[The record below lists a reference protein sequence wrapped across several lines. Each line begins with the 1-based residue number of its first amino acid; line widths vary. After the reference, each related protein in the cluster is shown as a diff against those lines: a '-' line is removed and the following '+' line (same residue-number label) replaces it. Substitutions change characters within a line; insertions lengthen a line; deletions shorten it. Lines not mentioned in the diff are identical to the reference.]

1 MPHPSP
7 REKLA
12 GARDPT
18 STRAA
23 VAERA
28 TPLEIHA
35 FVAPLSRRSTAP
47 GVRVTTQLF
56 SERTFGDFPLPE
68 TLALGIA
75 DAGFRHLTRIQAET
89 LPLALAGKDL
99 AAQSQ
104 TGTGKTA
111 AFLVALYT
119 RLLRDTE
126 RTRGRPGALVIA
138 PTRELAVQIRDE
150 AEVLGRHTGLVT
162 AAVFGGIDYQG
173 QAQRLTKGV
182 DVVIGTPGR
191 LIDFLRTGVLD
202 VGAVAML
209 VIDEADRMFDMGFI
223 KDIRFLLR
231 RLPKAGVRQSM
242 LFSATLSPRVL
253 ELAYE
258 HMHDAV
264 KVAVA
269 PEQVTAHHAE
279 QILYHVSREEKLGL
293 LLGLL
298 ERERPTRT
306 LVFVNTKAEAAR
318 LTFKLNHNGFPT
330 ELLTAD
336 LSQKERLGL
345 VERFKRGEVPIVV
358 ASDVASRGIHVEGI
372 SHVFN
377 YDLPQDPEDYVHR
390 IGRTA
395 RVGEVG
401 KAVSL
406 ACEQF
411 VFSLEAIEAL
421 IGERIRVE
429 WADEGL
435 VRPDRAPPYV
445 RPRRP
450 VGPPGRGANAS
461 RGGRDRG
468 RRPERE
474 RRGPPRSGG
483 SAPPPAAQVHEA
495 ADPPPGAAE
504 MPSAD
509 ATAGAGAD
517 TIRIK
522 RPGGRRRRSRGKP
535 SDGGPPEDT

>member
-1 MPHPSP
+1 M
-7 REKLA
+7 
-12 GARDPT
+12 T
-18 STRAA
+18 S
-23 VAERA
+23 
-28 TPLEIHA
+28 
-35 FVAPLSRRSTAP
+35 
-47 GVRVTTQLF
+47 QLF
-56 SERTFGDFPLPE
+56 SDQTFADFGLPE
-68 TLALGIA
+68 PLARGIA
-75 DAGFRHLTRIQAET
+75 ETGFVHLTKIQAET
-89 LPLALAGKDL
+89 LPLSLTGRDV

-111 AFLVALYT
+111 AFLISVFA
-119 RLLRDTE
+119 RLMRDDE
-126 RTRGRPGALVIA
+126 RQPGRPGALVIA

-150 AEVLGRHTGLVT
+150 AEVLGRHSGLTT

-173 QAQRLTKGV
+173 QANRLSRGV
-182 DVVIGTPGR
+182 DIVIGTPGR

-202 VGAVAML
+202 VGAVKML

-231 RLPKAGVRQSM
+231 RLPKAGIRQSM

-258 HMHDAV
+258 HMNDAI
-264 KVAVA
+264 KVEVS
-269 PEQVTAHHAE
+269 PDQVTAHHAE
-279 QILYHVSREEKLGL
+279 QVLYHVSKEEKLGL

-298 ERERPTRT
+298 EREHPTRT

-318 LTFKLNHNGFPT
+318 LTFKLTHNGFPA

-336 LSQKERLGL
+336 LSQKDRLRL

-401 KAVSL
+401 KAISL

-411 VFSLEAIEAL
+411 VFSLEAIEQL

-429 WADEGL
+429 WPDESS
-435 VRPDRAPPYV
+435 VRPDRAPHYV

-450 VGPPGRGANAS
+450 GEAPGRHGRPNRGSSDRSS
-461 RGGRDRG
+461 R
-468 RRPERE
+468 RE
-474 RRGPPRSGG
+474 RPRPPTTVRSVQP
-483 SAPPPAAQVHEA
+483 APPAATPSSTEA
-495 ADPPPGAAE
+495 PPTTGPNDGSG
-504 MPSAD
+504 P
-509 ATAGAGAD
+509 TAGKQPEQHRRRRRRTDRPGGESDGAIEPIIVEPVPAEGDGNGD
-517 TIRIK
+517 TIRY
-522 RPGGRRRRSRGKP
+522 RRHPRRRRSTGSKP
-535 SDGGPPEDT
+535 PQSGDA

>member
-1 MPHPSP
+1 MP
-7 REKLA
+7 LA
-12 GARDPT
+12 RHLEDRV
-18 STRAA
+18 ST
-23 VAERA
+23 
-28 TPLEIHA
+28 
-35 FVAPLSRRSTAP
+35 
-47 GVRVTTQLF
+47 LF
-56 SERTFGDFPLPE
+56 SEQTFADFGLPE
-68 TLALGIA
+68 PLRRGIEE
-75 DAGFRHLTRIQAET
+75 AGFVHLTRIQAET
-89 LPLALAGKDL
+89 LPLSLAGRDV

-111 AFLVALYT
+111 AFLVSIFT
-119 RLLRDTE
+119 RLLRETD
-126 RTRGRPGALVIA
+126 RVPGKPAALVVA

-150 AEVLGRHTGLVT
+150 ADVLGAHTGLVT

-173 QAQRLTKGV
+173 QAQRLARGV
-182 DVVIGTPGR
+182 DIVIGTPGR
-191 LIDFLRTGVLD
+191 LIDFLRTNVLD
-202 VGAVAML
+202 VSACRML

-231 RLPKAGVRQSM
+231 RLPKAGQRQSM

-258 HMHDAV
+258 HMNDAV
-264 KVAVA
+264 KIEVS

-279 QILYHVSREEKLGL
+279 QVLYHVSREEKLGL

-298 ERERPTRT
+298 EREKPTRT

-318 LTFKLNHNGFPT
+318 LTFKLTHNGFPT

-336 LSQKERLGL
+336 LSQKERLSL

-411 VFSLEAIEAL
+411 VFSLEAIETL

-429 WADEGL
+429 WPDDQL
-435 VRPDRAPPYV
+435 VRKDRAPHYV

-450 VGPPGRGANAS
+450 DDFGPGGAGRRGPPGRDRGP
-461 RGGRDRG
+461 GGRPP
-468 RRPERE
+468 RRAG
-474 RRGPPRSGG
+474 GPPPPSGPDRRHRNESRARPQRHFEPGVAVPSSSAPPAPQAQRNEGG
-483 SAPPPAAQVHEA
+483 SAGASAA
-495 ADPPPGAAE
+495 PGGPGA
-504 MPSAD
+504 PNAD
-509 ATAGAGAD
+509 GAG
-517 TIRIK
+517 K
-522 RPGGRRRRSRGKP
+522 RRRRPRRRGGNPPKP
-535 SDGGPPEDT
+535 PSGEST

>member
-1 MPHPSP
+1 M
-7 REKLA
+7 
-12 GARDPT
+12 
-18 STRAA
+18 
-23 VAERA
+23 
-28 TPLEIHA
+28 
-35 FVAPLSRRSTAP
+35 
-47 GVRVTTQLF
+47 TTQLF
-56 SERTFGDFPLPE
+56 SDRTFADLPLPE
-68 TLALGIA
+68 SLARGIA
-75 DAGFRHLTRIQAET
+75 DAGFHRLTRIQAET

-111 AFLVALYT
+111 AFLIALFA
-119 RLLRDTE
+119 RLMRDE
-126 RTRGRPGALVIA
+126 SRTRGRPGALVIA

-150 AEVLGRHTGLVT
+150 AEILGSHTGVVT

-173 QAQRLTKGV
+173 QAQRLGKGV

-202 VGAVAML
+202 VSAVGML

-258 HMHDAV
+258 HMNDAV

-279 QILYHVSREEKLGL
+279 QILYHVSKEEKVGL

-318 LTFKLNHNGFPT
+318 LTFKLTHNGFPA

-336 LSQKERLGL
+336 LSQKDRLRL

-377 YDLPQDPEDYVHR
+377 YDLPQDAEDYVHR

-406 ACEQF
+406 ACEEF
-411 VFSLEAIEAL
+411 VFSLEAIEEL

-435 VRPDRAPPYV
+435 VRPDRAPAYV

-450 VGPPGRGANAS
+450 GGPPGRRPEPS

-468 RRPERE
+468 GPPRSRE
-474 RRGPPRSGG
+474 RRGGAG
-483 SAPPPAAQVHEA
+483 SAANAPSPSSTSTPGTPPN
-495 ADPPPGAAE
+495 PGAA
-504 MPSAD
+504 PRASGSDAD
-509 ATAGAGAD
+509 SSGD
-517 TIRIK
+517 TLRFS
-522 RPGGRRRRSRGKP
+522 RHGGRRRRSGPKP
-535 SDGGPPEDT
+535 SGGGTAEGT

>member
-1 MPHPSP
+1 MRGSTT
-7 REKLA
+7 
-12 GARDPT
+12 GARVT
-18 STRAA
+18 S
-23 VAERA
+23 
-28 TPLEIHA
+28 
-35 FVAPLSRRSTAP
+35 
-47 GVRVTTQLF
+47 QLF
-56 SERTFGDFPLPE
+56 SDQTFADFGLPE
-68 TLALGIA
+68 SLARGIA
-75 DAGFRHLTRIQAET
+75 ETGFVHLTRIQAET
-89 LPLALAGKDL
+89 LPLSLAGRDV

-111 AFLVALYT
+111 AFLISVFA
-119 RLLRDTE
+119 RLMRDE
-126 RTRGRPGALVIA
+126 ARQPGRPGALVIA

-150 AEVLGRHTGLVT
+150 AEVLGRHSGLTSV
-162 AAVFGGIDYQG
+162 AVFGGIDYQG
-173 QAQRLTKGV
+173 QAQRLSRGV
-182 DVVIGTPGR
+182 DLVIGTPGR

-202 VGAVAML
+202 VGAVKML

-231 RLPKAGVRQSM
+231 RLPKAGIRQSM

-258 HMHDAV
+258 HMNDAV
-264 KVAVA
+264 KVEVS
-269 PEQVTAHHAE
+269 PDQVTAHHAE
-279 QILYHVSREEKLGL
+279 QVLYHVSREEKLGL

-298 ERERPTRT
+298 ERERPIRT

-318 LTFKLNHNGFPT
+318 LTFKLTHNGFPA

-336 LSQKERLGL
+336 LSQKERLRL

-411 VFSLEAIEAL
+411 VFSLEAIEQL

-429 WADEGL
+429 WADETL
-435 VRPDRAPPYV
+435 LRPDRAPHYV

-450 VGPPGRGANAS
+450 G
-461 RGGRDRG
+461 D
-468 RRPERE
+468 
-474 RRGPPRSGG
+474 GPPRNGRPGG
-483 SAPPPAAQVHEA
+483 GRGGPDRGNRRERPRPQDRTRVRDPAAAPTDEA
-495 ADPPPGAAE
+495 TSLAPVTAA
-504 MPSAD
+504 
-509 ATAGAGAD
+509 AGEPTPEQRRPRRRKPKGRGEASESTESRIAAGGAD
-517 TIRIK
+517 TTTSSDPIGDTIRHRRHSRNR
-522 RPGGRRRRSRGKP
+522 RPGGPKP
-535 SDGGPPEDT
+535 PQGGDT

>member
-1 MPHPSP
+1 M
-7 REKLA
+7 
-12 GARDPT
+12 T
-18 STRAA
+18 S
-23 VAERA
+23 
-28 TPLEIHA
+28 
-35 FVAPLSRRSTAP
+35 
-47 GVRVTTQLF
+47 QLF
-56 SERTFGDFPLPE
+56 SDQTFADFGLPE
-68 TLALGIA
+68 PLARGIA
-75 DAGFRHLTRIQAET
+75 ETGFVHLTRIQAET
-89 LPLALAGKDL
+89 LPLSLTGRDV

-111 AFLVALYT
+111 AFLISVYA
-119 RLLRDTE
+119 RLMRDEE
-126 RTRGRPGALVIA
+126 RQAGRPGALVIA

-150 AEVLGRHTGLVT
+150 AEILGRYSGLTT

-173 QAQRLTKGV
+173 QANRLSRGV
-182 DVVIGTPGR
+182 DIVIGTPGR

-202 VGAVAML
+202 VSVVKML

-231 RLPKAGVRQSM
+231 RLPKAGIRQSM

-258 HMHDAV
+258 HMNDAV
-264 KVAVA
+264 KVEVS
-269 PEQVTAHHAE
+269 PNQVTAHHAE
-279 QILYHVSREEKLGL
+279 QVLYHVSKEEKLGL

-298 ERERPTRT
+298 EREHPTRT

-318 LTFKLNHNGFPT
+318 LTFKLTHNGFPA

-336 LSQKERLGL
+336 LSQKDRLRL

-411 VFSLEAIEAL
+411 VFSLEAIEQL

-429 WADEGL
+429 WADESL
-435 VRPDRAPPYV
+435 LRPDRAPHYV
-445 RPRRP
+445 RPRRTDDASP
-450 VGPPGRGANAS
+450 RHGRPGRAGGDRGPRRERPRTAPAGRQAS
-461 RGGRDRG
+461 SSTTAATHTPDVALTSDSSTTAPATNSNGGSEQRRRRRGGRDG
-468 RRPERE
+468 DSTEASAAPTAPAT
-474 RRGPPRSGG
+474 GNGDAGG
-483 SAPPPAAQVHEA
+483 
-495 ADPPPGAAE
+495 
-504 MPSAD
+504 
-509 ATAGAGAD
+509 D
-517 TIRIK
+517 TIRHRR
-522 RPGGRRRRSRGKP
+522 RPRRRRPSGPKP
-535 SDGGPPEDT
+535 PQGGNS

>member
-1 MPHPSP
+1 M
-7 REKLA
+7 
-12 GARDPT
+12 T
-18 STRAA
+18 S
-23 VAERA
+23 
-28 TPLEIHA
+28 
-35 FVAPLSRRSTAP
+35 
-47 GVRVTTQLF
+47 QLF
-56 SERTFGDFPLPE
+56 SDQTFADFGLPE
-68 TLALGIA
+68 PLALGIA
-75 DAGFRHLTRIQAET
+75 ETGFVRLTRIQAET
-89 LPLALAGKDL
+89 LPLSLVGRDV

-111 AFLVALYT
+111 AFLISIFARLMRDAT
-119 RLLRDTE
+119 RAA
-126 RTRGRPGALVIA
+126 GVPGALVVA

-150 AEVLGRHTGLVT
+150 AEVLGRHCGLTT

-173 QAQRLTKGV
+173 QAQRLSRGV

-202 VGAVAML
+202 VGAVKML

-231 RLPKAGVRQSM
+231 RLPKAGIRQSM

-258 HMHDAV
+258 HMNDAV
-264 KVAVA
+264 KVEVS
-269 PEQVTAHHAE
+269 PDQVTAHHAE
-279 QILYHVSREEKLGL
+279 QVLYHVSKEEKLGL

-298 ERERPTRT
+298 MREQPTRT
-306 LVFVNTKAEAAR
+306 LVFVNTKAEAAK
-318 LTFKLNHNGFPT
+318 LTFKLSHNGFPA

-336 LSQKERLGL
+336 LSQKDRLRL

-406 ACEQF
+406 ACEEF
-411 VFSLEAIEAL
+411 VFSLEAIEQL

-429 WADEGL
+429 WPDETL
-435 VRPDRAPPYV
+435 VRPDRAPHYV

-450 VGPPGRGANAS
+450 GDASTRRGGSGRG
-461 RGGRDRG
+461 GPDRG
-468 RRPERE
+468 PRRAGARSGPSER
-474 RRGPPRSGG
+474 RRGPPDRAVGPTVIPVSRQET
-483 SAPPPAAQVHEA
+483 AAHESS
-495 ADPPPGAAE
+495 ADPSAGSGERRGRHRRPVNSAEPSKPEGAA
-504 MPSAD
+504 
-509 ATAGAGAD
+509 ATAPSTPTSIESGPDGESI
-517 TIRIK
+517 THRR
-522 RPGGRRRRSRGKP
+522 RPRRRRSSGPKP
-535 SDGGPPEDT
+535 PQGGDT